1 MTMPDILI
9 NTENIFLNRGI
20 CELLSEI
27 AKEEHIREPYSVVDY
42 STDILGPIDMLF
54 TEMAAGE
61 HYLCHPFFKKLPP
74 HTSIFIFVAT
84 DCALQVERLPLCLGD
99 ANFISMN
106 SVLRRVKNQI
116 AKRLTESTTA
126 SSSGLEKDSR
136 RCVKCPRLTLTKS
149 QLYIIDAIRTGMNN
163 QQIAQELGIS
173 HKTVFSHKINIMKN
187 SK

>member
-27 AKEEHIREPYSVVDY
+27 AKEEHIREPYSVVRTIPQIY
-42 STDILGPIDMLF
+42 SGPIDMLF

-99 ANFISMN
+99 ATFISMN
-106 SVLRRVKNQI
+106 SDLRRVKNQI

-136 RCVKCPRLTLTKS
+136 RCVKCP
-149 QLYIIDAIRTGMNN
+149 G
-163 QQIAQELGIS
+163 
-173 HKTVFSHKINIMKN
+173 
-187 SK
+187 

>member
-42 STDILGPIDMLF
+42 STDILDPIDMLF

-61 HYLCHPFFKKLPP
+61 HFLCHPFFKKHPP

-84 DCALQVERLPLCLGD
+84 DSALQVERLPLCLRD
-99 ANFISMN
+99 ATFISIN
-106 SVLRRVKNQI
+106 TDLRRVKIKLQN
-116 AKRLTESTTA
+116 
-126 SSSGLEKDSR
+126 
-136 RCVKCPRLTLTKS
+136 V
-149 QLYIIDAIRTGMNN
+149 
-163 QQIAQELGIS
+163 
-173 HKTVFSHKINIMKN
+173 
-187 SK
+187 

>member
-42 STDILGPIDMLF
+42 FTDILGPIDMLF

-84 DCALQVERLPLCLGD
+84 DSALQVEQLPL
-99 ANFISMN
+99 
-106 SVLRRVKNQI
+106 VL
-116 AKRLTESTTA
+116 AMPLLSA
-126 SSSGLEKDSR
+126 
-136 RCVKCPRLTLTKS
+136 
-149 QLYIIDAIRTGMNN
+149 
-163 QQIAQELGIS
+163 
-173 HKTVFSHKINIMKN
+173 
-187 SK
+187 

>member
-27 AKEEHIREPYSVVDY
+27 AKEEHIRKPYSVVDC

-74 HTSIFIFVAT
+74 NTSIFIFVAT
-84 DCALQVERLPLCLGD
+84 DSALQVEQLPLCLRD
-99 ANFISMN
+99 ATFISMN
-106 SVLRRVKNQI
+106 SDLRRVKNQI
-116 AKRLTESTTA
+116 AKRLTESTTSREGA
-126 SSSGLEKDSR
+126 NKQVISSQADSLIKISR
-136 RCVKCPRLTLTKS
+136 IWADFFPANTS
-149 QLYIIDAIRTGMNN
+149 N
-163 QQIAQELGIS
+163 QPI
-173 HKTVFSHKINIMKN
+173 
-187 SK
+187 

>member
-42 STDILGPIDMLF
+42 FTDILGPIDMLF

-84 DCALQVERLPLCLGD
+84 DSALQVEQLPLCLGD
-99 ANFISMN
+99 ATLEGANKQVISSQADSLIKISRIWADFFPAN
-106 SVLRRVKNQI
+106 TSNQPI
-116 AKRLTESTTA
+116 
-126 SSSGLEKDSR
+126 
-136 RCVKCPRLTLTKS
+136 
-149 QLYIIDAIRTGMNN
+149 
-163 QQIAQELGIS
+163 
-173 HKTVFSHKINIMKN
+173 
-187 SK
+187 

>member
-42 STDILGPIDMLF
+42 FTDILGPIDMLF

-84 DCALQVERLPLCLGD
+84 DSALQVEQLPLCLGD
-99 ANFISMN
+99 ATFISMN
-106 SVLRRVKNQI
+106 SDLRRVKNQI
-116 AKRLTESTTA
+116 AKRLTESTT
-126 SSSGLEKDSR
+126 SSCGGLEKDSR

-149 QLYIIDAIRTGMNN
+149 QLYIINAIRTGMNN
-163 QQIAQELGIS
+163 QQIAQKLGIS
-173 HKTVFSHKINIMKN
+173 HKTIFSHKIN
-187 SK
+187 

>member
-42 STDILGPIDMLF
+42 STDILDPIDMLF

-61 HYLCHPFFKKLPP
+61 HFLCHPFFKKHPP

-84 DCALQVERLPLCLGD
+84 DSALQVERLPLCLRD
-99 ANFISMN
+99 ATFISIN
-106 SVLRRVKNQI
+106 TDLRRVKNQI
-116 AKRLTESTTA
+116 AKRLTESTT
-126 SSSGLEKDSR
+126 SSCGGLEKDSR
-136 RCVKCPRLTLTKS
+136 RCVKCPRLTLTK
-149 QLYIIDAIRTGMNN
+149 
-163 QQIAQELGIS
+163 
-173 HKTVFSHKINIMKN
+173 
-187 SK
+187 

>member
-27 AKEEHIREPYSVVDY
+27 AKEEHIREPYSVVDC

-84 DCALQVERLPLCLGD
+84 DSALQVEQLPLCLRD
-99 ANFISMN
+99 ATFISMN
-106 SVLRRVKNQI
+106 SDYTLSSVRMTSQFLWPRLVGLRSNVG
-116 AKRLTESTTA
+116 TMP
-126 SSSGLEKDSR
+126 KDS
-136 RCVKCPRLTLTKS
+136 
-149 QLYIIDAIRTGMNN
+149 
-163 QQIAQELGIS
+163 
-173 HKTVFSHKINIMKN
+173 
-187 SK
+187 

>member
-42 STDILGPIDMLF
+42 FTDILGPIDMLF

-84 DCALQVERLPLCLGD
+84 DSALQVEQ
-99 ANFISMN
+99 
-106 SVLRRVKNQI
+106 LR
-116 AKRLTESTTA
+116 
-126 SSSGLEKDSR
+126 
-136 RCVKCPRLTLTKS
+136 
-149 QLYIIDAIRTGMNN
+149 
-163 QQIAQELGIS
+163 
-173 HKTVFSHKINIMKN
+173 
-187 SK
+187 

>member
-27 AKEEHIREPYSVVDY
+27 AKEEHIREPYSVVDC

-84 DCALQVERLPLCLGD
+84 DSALQVEQLPLCLRD
-99 ANFISMN
+99 ATFISMN
-106 SVLRRVKNQI
+106 SGLRRVKNQI
-116 AKRLTESTTA
+116 AKRLTESTTSREGA
-126 SSSGLEKDSR
+126 NKQVISSQADSLIKISR
-136 RCVKCPRLTLTKS
+136 IWADFFPANTS
-149 QLYIIDAIRTGMNN
+149 N
-163 QQIAQELGIS
+163 QPI
-173 HKTVFSHKINIMKN
+173 
-187 SK
+187 